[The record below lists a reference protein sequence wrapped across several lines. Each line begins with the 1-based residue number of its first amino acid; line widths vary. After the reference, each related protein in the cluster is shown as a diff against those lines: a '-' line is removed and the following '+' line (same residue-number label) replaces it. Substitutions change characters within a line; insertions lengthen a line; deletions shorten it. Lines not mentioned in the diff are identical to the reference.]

1 MGETKKVVYTRDG
14 IDREYTEREVQ
25 IFQPQLHGWK
35 LKSESETS
43 GEEAARLAAEEA
55 KRIAAE
61 EKAKKDAEE
70 AARLAAEGG
79 NGSNGGDGA
88 LSIEGKTSKDFK
100 GTDVDAITPLLKGLP
115 TEQIEAFF
123 ADEDRQ
129 FMNKLKND
137 LLNVN
142 EGGQN
147 G

>member
-14 IDREYTEREVQ
+14 VDREYTEREVQ
-25 IFQPQLHGWK
+25 IFQPQLNGWK

-43 GEEAARLAAEEA
+43 GEEAARKAAEEA
-55 KRIAAE
+55 RKNAE
-61 EKAKKDAEE
+61 AEE
-70 AARLAAEGG
+70 AAKAAELQAKKDEEEAARKAAEGSG
-79 NGSNGGDGA
+79 EV
-88 LSIEGKTSKDFK
+88 SIEGKTSKDFK
-100 GTDVDAITPLLKGLP
+100 GTDVEAIAPLLKSL
-115 TEQIEAFF
+115 TKEQIETFF

-137 LLNVN
+137 LLN